1 MKWFPVPLIL
11 IALGTIGLTLAFRQ
25 YYALSSAYLTPGY
38 SVRFTGFWSST
49 LMSMVPL
56 SIGLPAL
63 SLKAKEKNIV
73 LVLLVIG
80 CILLVMPIHQLLIY
94 PFVRGYASLPNLVPS
109 IDDMRV
115 AFLSALGASLLIAAI
130 ISHALRVSFVN
141 VRPFL

>member
-1 MKWFPVPLIL
+1 MKCFPVPLIL
-11 IALGTIGLTLAFRQ
+11 IALGAIGLTLAFRQ

-49 LMSMVPL
+49 LLSMLPL

-73 LVLLVIG
+73 LVLVVIG
-80 CILLVMPIHQLLIY
+80 GILLVMPIHQLLIY

-109 IDDMRV
+109 MGDTET
-115 AFLSALGASLLIAAI
+115 AFLSALGTSFLIAGI
-130 ISHALRVSFVN
+130 IAHALRVSFAN